1 MTVAA
6 AGADGHP
13 LRVAYLMSRFPKL
26 SETFVLY
33 EMLELERIGVRVEVF
48 PLVREREATIQP
60 GAEAFVRRAHDVRLA
75 SRTVLA
81 AQWHWLRRRPRR
93 YLATWGRAILGNARS
108 PKFLVRSLAV
118 VPLAAVFA
126 RRIDAL
132 DLDHVHAHWATH
144 PALAAW
150 VIGRLTGRTYSF
162 TAHAHDIYVERPMLA
177 EKLRG
182 AAFAVTIS
190 DYNLRLLTGWY
201 GRLAE
206 RVEVIH
212 CGVDASVFRPRP
224 ATSPAEAAKPG
235 QAANPGASPADRR
248 PFEILAIA
256 TLQPQKG
263 HAVLV
268 AAARRLVERG
278 IPFRVRVVGEGEE
291 RPALEAAIAAAGL
304 TQHVELLGRQPR
316 DRVAALLGEA
326 DVVVQPSIVL
336 PSGKTEGIPVALMEA
351 LASGVPV
358 VATAVSGVPE
368 LVEDGVTGRL
378 VRPATTPRWPT
389 RWRSCSATPPRPSGW
404 QRPAGR
410 ACWPRSISAR
420 TPAGSR
426 DGSAT
431 WRGRRAAGSRHYRP
445 TPSVRTRRPRR
456 RAGAGSGPSGRR
468 RSAGRTG
475 RSGRWRRHR
484 GGDEP
489 IP

>member
-1 MTVAA
+1 
-6 AGADGHP
+6 
-13 LRVAYLMSRFPKL
+13 MSRFPKL

-48 PLVREREATIQP
+48 PLVREREVTMQP
-60 GAEAFVRRAHDVRLA
+60 GAEDLVARAHDFRLA
-75 SRTVLA
+75 SRPVLA

-118 VPLAAVFA
+118 VPLGAAFA
-126 RRIDAL
+126 RRIEAL
-132 DLDHVHAHWATH
+132 DIDHVHAHWATH

-162 TAHAHDIYVERPMLA
+162 TAHAHDIYVERPMLD

-201 GRLAE
+201 GRLAD

-212 CGVDASVFRPRP
+212 CGVDAAVFRPRQ
-224 ATSPAEAAKPG
+224 ASAA
-235 QAANPGASPADRR
+235 GAGGARADE
-248 PFEILAIA
+248 PYDILSIA

-278 IPFRVRVVGEGEE
+278 VAIRVRMVGEGEE

-304 TQHVELLGRQPR
+304 TDRVLLLGRQPR
-316 DRVAALLGEA
+316 DRIAELLGEA

-378 VRPATTPRWPT
+378 VPPGDADALADALVDLQRDPALASRL
-389 RWRSCSATPPRPSGW
+389 AA
-404 QRPAGR
+404 AGR
-410 ACWPRSISAR
+410 ARVHASFDLRTNTRHLAERFVAVAR
-420 TPAGSR
+420 ADSRAVDPLPPESLDQAEAPAS
-426 DGSAT
+426 
-431 WRGRRAAGSRHYRP
+431 P
-445 TPSVRTRRPRR
+445 
-456 RAGAGSGPSGRR
+456 
-468 RSAGRTG
+468 
-475 RSGRWRRHR
+475 
-484 GGDEP
+484 
-489 IP
+489 

>member
-1 MTVAA
+1 MAIA
-6 AGADGHP
+6 PSPRDGHP

-33 EMLELERIGVRVEVF
+33 EMLELERIGVHVEVF
-48 PLVREREATIQP
+48 PLVREREVTLQP
-60 GAEAFVRRAHDVRLA
+60 GAEDFVARAHDLRLT
-75 SRTVLA
+75 SRPVLA
-81 AQWHWLRRRPRR
+81 AQWYWLRRGPRR

-108 PKFLVRSLAV
+108 PKFLARTLAV
-118 VPLAAVFA
+118 VPLGAAFA
-126 RRIDAL
+126 RRIEAL
-132 DLDHVHAHWATH
+132 DIDHIHAHWATH

-162 TAHAHDIYVERPMLA
+162 TAHAHDIYVERPFLD

-190 DYNLRLLTGWY
+190 DYNLRLLSGWY
-201 GRLAE
+201 GRLAD

-212 CGVDASVFRPRP
+212 CGVDAAVFRPR
-224 ATSPAEAAKPG
+224 SPSGPVAVGTRVDEAYEVL
-235 QAANPGASPADRR
+235 S
-248 PFEILAIA
+248 IA

-278 IPFRVRVVGEGEE
+278 VSVRVRMVGEGEE

-304 TQHVELLGRQPR
+304 ADEVLLLGRQPR
-316 DRVAALLGEA
+316 DRIAELLGEA

-351 LASGVPV
+351 LASGVAV

-378 VRPATTPRWPT
+378 VPPGDADALADALVDLQRDPALAARLT
-389 RWRSCSATPPRPSGW
+389 A
-404 QRPAGR
+404 AGR
-410 ACWPRSISAR
+410 ARVLASFDLR
-420 TPAGSR
+420 TNTRHLAER
-426 DGSAT
+426 FIAVAL
-431 WRGRRAAGSRHYRP
+431 AAG
-445 TPSVRTRRPRR
+445 
-456 RAGAGSGPSGRR
+456 RAV
-468 RSAGRTG
+468 
-475 RSGRWRRHR
+475 
-484 GGDEP
+484 EP
-489 IP
+489 LPPETADQAEAPASP

>member
-1 MTVAA
+1 MTIPT
-6 AGADGHP
+6 GHDEHP

-48 PLVREREATIQP
+48 PLVREREASMQP
-60 GAEAFVRRAHDVRLA
+60 GAEDFVSRAHDLRLW
-75 SRTVLA
+75 SRPVLA
-81 AQWHWLRRRPRR
+81 AQRHWLRRRPRR

-118 VPLAAVFA
+118 VPLAAAFA
-126 RRIDAL
+126 QRVEAL
-132 DLDHVHAHWATH
+132 EVDHVHAHWATH

-201 GRLAE
+201 GRLAD

-212 CGVDASVFRPRP
+212 CGVDAAVFRPRP
-224 ATSPAEAAKPG
+224 EVAVTETAG
-235 QAANPGASPADRR
+235 VR
-248 PFEILAIA
+248 PFEILSIA

-268 AAARRLVERG
+268 AAARRLLDRG
-278 IPFRVRVVGEGEE
+278 IAFRVRMVGEGEE

-304 TQHVELLGRQPR
+304 TGQVVLLGRQPR

-378 VRPATTPRWPT
+378 VPPGDDEALADALGDLQRDPAFAARL
-389 RWRSCSATPPRPSGW
+389 AE
-404 QRPAGR
+404 AGR
-410 ACWPRSISAR
+410 ARVLASFDLVTNTRHLAER
-420 TPAGSR
+420 FVAV
-426 DGSAT
+426 A
-431 WRGRRAAGSRHYRP
+431 RAAGRP
-445 TPSVRTRRPRR
+445 VAPLQPAAADQAETPSP
-456 RAGAGSGPSGRR
+456 
-468 RSAGRTG
+468 
-475 RSGRWRRHR
+475 
-484 GGDEP
+484 
-489 IP
+489 

>member
-1 MTVAA
+1 MTISP
-6 AGADGHP
+6 GGGDGHP

-48 PLVREREATIQP
+48 PLVREREASMQP
-60 GAEAFVRRAHDVRLA
+60 GAEGFVRRAHDLRLT
-75 SRTVLA
+75 SRPVLA

-93 YLATWGRAILGNARS
+93 YLATWGRAVLGNARS
-108 PKFLVRSLAV
+108 PKFLLRSLAV
-118 VPLAAVFA
+118 VPLASAFA
-126 RRIDAL
+126 RRIEAL
-132 DLDHVHAHWATH
+132 DVDHVHAHWATH

-201 GRLAE
+201 GRIAD

-212 CGVDASVFRPRP
+212 CGVDAAVFRPRSE
-224 ATSPAEAAKPG
+224 ADAAEAARDG
-235 QAANPGASPADRR
+235 R
-248 PFEILAIA
+248 FEILSIA

-268 AAARRLVERG
+268 AAAGRLVKRG
-278 IPFRVRVVGEGEE
+278 IPVRVRMVGEGEE

-304 TQHVELLGRQPR
+304 TEHVQLLGRQPR
-316 DRVAALLGEA
+316 DRVVALLGES

-336 PSGKTEGIPVALMEA
+336 PNGKTEGIPVALMEA

-358 VATAVSGVPE
+358 VATSVSGVPE

-378 VRPATTPRWPT
+378 VPPGDDEALADALVDLQRDPALAARL
-389 RWRSCSATPPRPSGW
+389 AE
-404 QRPAGR
+404 AGR
-410 ACWPRSISAR
+410 ARVLASFDLR
-420 TPAGSR
+420 TNTRHLAER
-426 DGSAT
+426 FVAVA
-431 WRGRRAAGSRHYRP
+431 RAAGRAVVP
-445 TPSVRTRRPRR
+445 LPLAPEAVDQEAAPSP
-456 RAGAGSGPSGRR
+456 
-468 RSAGRTG
+468 
-475 RSGRWRRHR
+475 
-484 GGDEP
+484 
-489 IP
+489 

>member
-1 MTVAA
+1 
-6 AGADGHP
+6 
-13 LRVAYLMSRFPKL
+13 MSRFPKL

-48 PLVREREATIQP
+48 PLVREREVTMQP
-60 GAEAFVRRAHDVRLA
+60 GAEEFVARAHDVRLA
-75 SRTVLA
+75 SRPVLA
-81 AQWHWLRRRPRR
+81 AQWYWLRRRPRR

-118 VPLAAVFA
+118 VPLGAAFA
-126 RRIDAL
+126 RRIEAL
-132 DLDHVHAHWATH
+132 DIDHVHAHWATH

-162 TAHAHDIYVERPMLA
+162 TAHAHDIYVERPMLD

-201 GRLAE
+201 GRLAD

-212 CGVDASVFRPRP
+212 CGVDAAVFRPRP
-224 ATSPAEAAKPG
+224 ASAA
-235 QAANPGASPADRR
+235 AAGGAPADE
-248 PFEILAIA
+248 PYDILSIA

-278 IPFRVRVVGEGEE
+278 VAIRVRMVGEGEE

-304 TQHVELLGRQPR
+304 TDRVLLLGRQPR
-316 DRVAALLGEA
+316 DRIAELLGEV

-336 PSGKTEGIPVALMEA
+336 PNGKTEGIPVALMEA

-378 VRPATTPRWPT
+378 VPPGDADTLADALVDLQRDPALAARL
-389 RWRSCSATPPRPSGW
+389 AE
-404 QRPAGR
+404 AGR
-410 ACWPRSISAR
+410 ARVLASFDLR
-420 TPAGSR
+420 TN
-426 DGSAT
+426 T
-431 WRGRRAAGSRHYRP
+431 RHLAERF
-445 TPSVRTRRPRR
+445 VAVA
-456 RAGAGSGPSGRR
+456 RAGGRAVDPPPPE
-468 RSAGRTG
+468 SLDQAEAPA
-475 RSGRWRRHR
+475 S
-484 GGDEP
+484 P
-489 IP
+489 

>member
-1 MTVAA
+1 MTTPPGRVE
-6 AGADGHP
+6 HP

-48 PLVREREATIQP
+48 PLVREREGSMQP
-60 GAEAFVRRAHDVRLA
+60 GAEDFVRRAHYLRLR
-75 SRTVLA
+75 SRPVLA

-93 YLATWGRAILGNARS
+93 YLATWGRVIIGNARS
-108 PKFLVRSLAV
+108 PKFLVRSMVV
-118 VPLAAVFA
+118 VPLAAASAQQIEAIEV
-126 RRIDAL
+126 
-132 DLDHVHAHWATH
+132 DHVHAHWATH

-177 EKLRG
+177 EKLQG

-201 GRLAE
+201 GRLAD

-212 CGVDASVFRPRP
+212 CGVDAAVFRPR
-224 ATSPAEAAKPG
+224 AQADITRTPG
-235 QAANPGASPADRR
+235 DR
-248 PFEILAIA
+248 PFEILSIA

-268 AAARRLVERG
+268 AAARRLFDRG
-278 IPFRVRVVGEGEE
+278 IAFRVRMVGEGEE

-304 TQHVELLGRQPR
+304 TGYVQLLGRQPR
-316 DRVAALLGEA
+316 DRVVALLGEA

-336 PSGKTEGIPVALMEA
+336 PNGKTEGIPVALMEA

-378 VRPATTPRWPT
+378 V
-389 RWRSCSATPPRPSGW
+389 PPGDDEALADALADL
-404 QRPAGR
+404 QRDPVLAAGLAEAGR
-410 ACWPRSISAR
+410 ARVLASFDLVTNTRHLAER
-420 TPAGSR
+420 FVAV
-426 DGSAT
+426 A
-431 WRGRRAAGSRHYRP
+431 RAAGRP
-445 TPSVRTRRPRR
+445 VAPIQPAAADQAEAPSP
-456 RAGAGSGPSGRR
+456 
-468 RSAGRTG
+468 
-475 RSGRWRRHR
+475 
-484 GGDEP
+484 
-489 IP
+489 

>member
-1 MTVAA
+1 MTISP
-6 AGADGHP
+6 GGLDGHP

-48 PLVREREATIQP
+48 PLVREREASMQP
-60 GAEAFVRRAHDVRLA
+60 GAEDFVERAHDLRLT

-81 AQWHWLRRRPRR
+81 AQWYWLRRRPGR

-108 PKFLVRSLAV
+108 PKFLVRSLVV
-118 VPLAAVFA
+118 VPLAAAFA
-126 RRIDAL
+126 RRIEAL
-132 DLDHVHAHWATH
+132 DVDHVHAHWATH

-201 GRLAE
+201 GRLAD

-212 CGVDASVFRPRP
+212 CGVDAAVFRPRP
-224 ATSPAEAAKPG
+224 ETDAEAPG
-235 QAANPGASPADRR
+235 DGR
-248 PFEILAIA
+248 FEILSIA

-268 AAARRLVERG
+268 AAAGRLVERG
-278 IPFRVRVVGEGEE
+278 IPARVRMVGDGEE

-304 TQHVELLGRQPR
+304 TEHVQLLGRQPR
-316 DRVAALLGEA
+316 DRVAALLGES

-336 PSGKTEGIPVALMEA
+336 PNGKTEGIPVALMEA

-378 VRPATTPRWPT
+378 VPPGDDLALAEALADLQRDPALAMRL
-389 RWRSCSATPPRPSGW
+389 AE
-404 QRPAGR
+404 AGR
-410 ACWPRSISAR
+410 ARVLASFDLR
-420 TPAGSR
+420 TNTRHLAER
-426 DGSAT
+426 FIAVA
-431 WRGRRAAGSRHYRP
+431 RAAGRAV
-445 TPSVRTRRPRR
+445 TPLSPE
-456 RAGAGSGPSGRR
+456 PS
-468 RSAGRTG
+468 TDQ
-475 RSGRWRRHR
+475 
-484 GGDEP
+484 DEP
-489 IP
+489 PSP

>member
-1 MTVAA
+1 MTEPP
-6 AGADGHP
+6 GHDEHP

-33 EMLELERIGVRVEVF
+33 EMLELERIGLRVEVF
-48 PLVREREATIQP
+48 PLVREREASMQP
-60 GAEAFVRRAHDVRLA
+60 GAEDFVRRAHDLRLW
-75 SRTVLA
+75 SRPVLA
-81 AQWHWLRRRPRR
+81 AQSHWLRRRPRR

-108 PKFLVRSLAV
+108 PKFLVRSMAV
-118 VPLAAVFA
+118 VPLAAAFA
-126 RRIDAL
+126 ERIEAL
-132 DLDHVHAHWATH
+132 EVDHVHAHWATH

-201 GRLAE
+201 GRLAD

-212 CGVDASVFRPRP
+212 CGVDAAVFRPRP
-224 ATSPAEAAKPG
+224 GVAITETAG
-235 QAANPGASPADRR
+235 VR
-248 PFEILAIA
+248 PFEILSIA

-268 AAARRLVERG
+268 AAARRLLDRG
-278 IPFRVRVVGEGEE
+278 IAFRVRMVGEGEE
-291 RPALEAAIAAAGL
+291 RPALETAIAAAGL
-304 TQHVELLGRQPR
+304 TGQVVLLGRQPR
-316 DRVAALLGEA
+316 DRVAALLGES

-351 LASGVPV
+351 LASEVPV

-378 VRPATTPRWPT
+378 VPPGDDEALADALSDLQCDPALAARL
-389 RWRSCSATPPRPSGW
+389 AE
-404 QRPAGR
+404 AGR
-410 ACWPRSISAR
+410 ARVLASFDLVTNTRHLAER
-420 TPAGSR
+420 FVAV
-426 DGSAT
+426 A
-431 WRGRRAAGSRHYRP
+431 RAAGRP
-445 TPSVRTRRPRR
+445 V
-456 RAGAGSGPSGRR
+456 A
-468 RSAGRTG
+468 
-475 RSGRWRRHR
+475 
-484 GGDEP
+484 P
-489 IP
+489 IQPPATDQSEAPAP